1 MRADLILEASAAG
14 APSSQ
19 ASPATILEVDL
30 YGTALVLADFGNV
43 IAAAAGV
50 VIAQASRSERAR
62 SLG

>member
-1 MRADLILEASAAG
+1 MRADLEASAAG
-14 APSSQ
+14 VPSSQ

-62 SLG
+62 